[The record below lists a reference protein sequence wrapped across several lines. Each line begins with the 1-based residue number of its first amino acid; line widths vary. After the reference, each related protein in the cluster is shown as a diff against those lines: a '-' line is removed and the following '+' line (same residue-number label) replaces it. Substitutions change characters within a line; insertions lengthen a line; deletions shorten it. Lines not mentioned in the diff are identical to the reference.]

1 MTELRQKLLE
11 IIASYAPP
19 DAKPEAFAA
28 AKTIKELPLDSIA
41 LLGAFDEIEEQYEIK
56 FAGAATPDMTIDD
69 FEAMLA
75 GLIAEKLGNA

>member
-19 DAKPEAFAA
+19 DAKPSAFTE
-28 AKTIKELPLDSIA
+28 AKTIKDLPLDSIA
-41 LLGAFDEIEEQYEIK
+41 LLGAFDEIEEQYNIK

-75 GLIAEKLGNA
+75 TLIAQADA

>member
-1 MTELRQKLLE
+1 MSELRQKLLE

-19 DAKPEAFAA
+19 DASPAAFVQ
-28 AKTIKELPLDSIA
+28 AKTIKDLPLDSIA
-41 LLGAFDEIEEQYEIK
+41 LLGAFDEIEEQYNIK

-75 GLIAEKLGNA
+75 RLIAQANA

>member
-19 DAKPEAFAA
+19 DAKPSAFAEA
-28 AKTIKELPLDSIA
+28 RTIKDLPLDSIA
-41 LLGAFDEIEEQYEIK
+41 LLGAFDEIEEEYGIK
-56 FAGAATPDMTIDD
+56 FAGAATPEMTIDD

-75 GLIAEKLGNA
+75 RLIAEKHA